1 MSRIPNPTKAMDR
14 LLYAIAFVCVIAP
27 ALQSQQATAPAQE
40 SGAQQPAF
48 INQAVYEVVS
58 IHRFKPDGGPMMMS
72 WKTDPDGLTMT
83 HSQITGLIC
92 QAYGVSNFQ
101 LSGVPDWVSSELFD
115 LQAKMDEETMNAVHA
130 LSPEQAK
137 LARQHMML
145 AMLTDRFKLAVH
157 HETKQFPIYKLVVAK
172 GGAKLHETKPDEES
186 ANGSKEADSKPG
198 KGMMRMSF
206 DAGAMLLTAEELSI
220 DSLVGQLSGSLSSE
234 VQNDTGLKGN
244 YDFTLRW
251 APESMRLEAGSSS
264 ASGNANVSDNAAPS
278 IFDALQEQL
287 GLKLEMQKAP
297 LDVIV
302 IDHIEQPSEN

>member
-27 ALQSQQATAPAQE
+27 ALQSQQTTPPAQE
-40 SGAQQPAF
+40 SGAQQTAF
-48 INQAVYEVVS
+48 IKQAVYEVVS
-58 IHRFKPDGGPMMMS
+58 IHKYKPDGGSMTMF
-72 WKTDPDGLTMT
+72 WTTDPDGFGMT

-92 QAYGVSNFQ
+92 QAYGVNNYQ
-101 LSGVPDWVSSELFD
+101 LSAGPDWVGSD
-115 LQAKMDEETMNAVHA
+115 LYDVQAKMDEETMNALRA

-137 LARQHMML
+137 LARQHMMRAL
-145 AMLTDRFKLAVH
+145 LTDRFKLAIH

-172 GGAKLHETKPDEES
+172 GGPKLHEAKPIEDS
-186 ANGSKEADSKPG
+186 ASGSKDSASKPG

-220 DSLVGQLSGSLSSE
+220 DALVGQLSGSLGSE
-234 VQNDTGLKGN
+234 VQNDTGLKGS

-264 ASGNANVSDNAAPS
+264 GSGNANVSDNAAPS

-287 GLKLEMQKAP
+287 GLKLESQKAP